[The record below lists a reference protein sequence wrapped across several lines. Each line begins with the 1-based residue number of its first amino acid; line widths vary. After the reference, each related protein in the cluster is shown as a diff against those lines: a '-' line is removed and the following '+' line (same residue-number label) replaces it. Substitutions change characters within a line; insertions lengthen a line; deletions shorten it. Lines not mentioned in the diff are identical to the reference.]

1 MVKRPDERANP
12 AEHSAQIKY
21 DNMQGCLL
29 RLFWTV
35 AGNLALLAMVFS
47 ISTQQ
52 GFTLFDGV
60 YWVVVTALVGA
71 RYLEITRFG
80 GLTVEGTPATMT
92 HFRRYATRLFLV
104 ALGLWVGT
112 HVIQRVL

>member
-1 MVKRPDERANP
+1 MAKRPDERPNP
-12 AEHSAQIKY
+12 AEHGPQVHY

-29 RLFWTV
+29 RLFWTAV
-35 AGNLALLAMVFS
+35 GNLALLALVFS
-47 ISTQQ
+47 ISRQH

-60 YWVVVTALVGA
+60 YWVVVVALAGA

-80 GLTVEGTPATMT
+80 GLTVEGMPATMQ

-104 ALGLWVGT
+104 ALVLWIGT
-112 HVIQRVL
+112 HVLQRVL